1 MVLRSLVVAS
11 LLVLAQPATAVLVS
25 AAEEP
30 VFTIDMAD
38 GVLKPSRLE
47 VPAGKAFKLEVT
59 NSGSAPAEFESKT
72 LRKEKVIAPKAK
84 ARFAIKQL
92 AAGEYDFFDEL
103 QPKAAPGVIV
113 AK

>member
-1 MVLRSLVVAS
+1 MHLRSLAIAS
-11 LLVLAQPATAVLVS
+11 LFVLAQPATAVLVS

-30 VFTIDMAD
+30 VFVIEMAD
-38 GVLKPSRLE
+38 GVLTPSRLE

-59 NSGSAPAEFESKT
+59 NAGATPAEFESKT

-84 ARFAIKQL
+84 ASFAIKAL
-92 AAGEYDFFDEL
+92 AAGEYDFFDEH